1 MESKFVI
8 SRFHLLV
15 LISAGVVALLAQRW
29 TVGIL
34 VLVMAFGVGIFV
46 IAMERRDS
54 SPHNRQE

>member
-8 SRFHLLV
+8 SRFHVLV

-34 VLVMAFGVGIFV
+34 VPVMAFGVGIFV

-54 SPHNRQE
+54 SRHNRH

>member
-15 LISAGVVALLAQRW
+15 LISAGIVALLAQRW

-46 IAMERRDS
+46 IAMERGDS
-54 SPHNRQE
+54 SRHNRQE